1 MAKPARVKKKQE
13 ASASKKSDKAG
24 ARRKAKEASAKP
36 KAKAAAAKARTGGL
50 RGRVASAQQ
59 KSAKPAK
66 GAAKAPR
73 ERKAFKF
80 FREVKVELSKVTWP
94 TREELIQSTIVVVVA
109 VLIAGIFIEI
119 FDLIF
124 SKLVSAL

>member
-13 ASASKKSDKAG
+13 AAASKKSDKVG

-36 KAKAAAAKARTGGL
+36 KAKAAKARTGGL

-59 KSAKPAK
+59 KSAKPVK

-109 VLIAGIFIEI
+109 VLIAGTFIEI

-124 SKLVSAL
+124 SKLVSVL

>member
-13 ASASKKSDKAG
+13 ATASKKSDKAG

-36 KAKAAAAKARTGGL
+36 KAKAAKARTGGL

-124 SKLVSAL
+124 SKLVSVL